1 MDVSSGKNAQ
11 RSYFKRI
18 ILPALLFASA
28 LLIIALLTKFSYKCF
43 PCSLYI
49 PERKGKVDYI
59 LISFLGS

>member
-1 MDVSSGKNAQ
+1 MDVSCGKNAQ

-43 PCSLYI
+43 RAAYSFLR
-49 PERKGKVDYI
+49 ERKKSI
-59 LISFLGS
+59 TF